1 MKDIYVKFGKG
12 GSFDIKGESRDDG
25 HKDCLEVNSWHHQ
38 IIQPKSATA
47 STAGGHTA
55 ERCEHGAMIFTK
67 DLDMTSP
74 SIWAAC
80 SAGQTFD
87 EVVIDF
93 MRADGAKRI
102 KYLEVKLKN
111 VLISSVSPSVAGEG
125 IPVETMSLTYAAVQ
139 WTYTQ
144 QDITGAAKGNKVTA
158 WSLAKNTS
166 NYAV

>member
-1 MKDIYVKFGKG
+1 MKDIYVKFEKG
-12 GSFDIKGESRDDG
+12 GSFDLKGESRDDA
-25 HKDCLEVNSWHHQ
+25 HKDWFEVSSWQHQ

-74 SIWAAC
+74 VIWAAC
-80 SAGQTFD
+80 SAGQTFN

-93 MRADGAKRI
+93 MRSDGAKRI
-102 KYLEVKLKN
+102 KYLELKLKN
-111 VLISSVSPSVAGEG
+111 VLISSVTPSVMGEG
-125 IPVETMSLTYAAVQ
+125 IPTETFALTYAAVQ

-144 QDITGAAKGNKVTA
+144 QDITGASKGNKVQA
-158 WSLAKNTS
+158 WSLAKNTP